1 MRKYLLALYCAAMVL
16 LAQAPKETKAPKANW
31 KIQYE
36 LPTKVLANYD
46 TPLTVKVSDAKGKP
60 VDGAEVETV
69 LTMVDMDHGEFKEAA
84 KAEKPGIYKA
94 NQKFIMVGDWQIE
107 VRVKK
112 GAQTASQKFR
122 YEVKE

>member
-1 MRKYLLALYCAAMVL
+1 MRIFLLALSCAAL
-16 LAQAPKETKAPKANW
+16 TLPGQTGKAVF

-36 LPTKVLANYD
+36 LPAKVQANYE

-60 VDGAEVETV
+60 VTGAEVETI

-84 KAEKPGIYKA
+84 KAVKPGVYKA
-94 NQKFIMVGDWQIE
+94 TQKFIMTGDWQIE
-107 VRVKK
+107 VRVKR

>member
-1 MRKYLLALYCAAMVL
+1 MRNLWLAFCSVALLFAA
-16 LAQAPKETKAPKANW
+16 QGEKASPANW

-36 LPTKVLANYD
+36 LPAKVQANYD

-60 VDGAEVETV
+60 VEGATVETI
-69 LTMVDMDHGEFKEAA
+69 LTMVDMDHGEFKENAPA
-84 KAEKPGIYKA
+84 VKPGIYKST
-94 NQKFIMVGDWQIE
+94 QKFIMVGSWQIE

>member
-1 MRKYLLALYCAAMVL
+1 MRKYLLAFAISVTAMF
-16 LAQAPKETKAPKANW
+16 AQQKANW

-36 LPTKVLANYD
+36 LPAKVQANYD
-46 TPLTVKVSDAKGKP
+46 TPLTVKITDSSGKP
-60 VDGAEVETV
+60 VEGAEVETI

-84 KAEKPGIYKA
+84 KPQKPGVYKA
-94 NQKFIMVGDWQIE
+94 SQKFIMAGAWQIE
-107 VRVKK
+107 VKAKK

>member
-1 MRKYLLALYCAAMVL
+1 MRNYLLALFGAATLL
-16 LAQAPKETKAPKANW
+16 LAQATKAPKANW

-36 LPTKVLANYD
+36 LPAKVQANYD

-60 VDGAEVETV
+60 VDGAEVETI
-69 LTMVDMDHGEFKEAA
+69 LTMVDMDHGEFKEYA
-84 KAEKPGIYKA
+84 KPEKPGIYKA
-94 NQKFIMVGDWQIE
+94 SQKFVMAGDWQIE

-112 GAQTASQKFR
+112 GAQSASQKFR